1 MQIQGHTFMIIPV
14 EDSGNVLSDVFPGV
28 ILVGT
33 DDITCPLVSITGSGT
48 SIICPQQGAY
58 DF

>member
-1 MQIQGHTFMIIPV
+1 V
-14 EDSGNVLSDVFPGV
+14 EDSGNALSDVFPGV

-33 DDITCPLVSITGSGT
+33 DDIICPLVNVTGSGT

>member
-1 MQIQGHTFMIIPV
+1 MQIQGQ
-14 EDSGNVLSDVFPGV
+14 GNALSDVFPGV

-33 DDITCPLVSITGSGT
+33 DDIICPLVNVTGSGT